1 MRKGIL
7 IVFLA
12 MALWSTEI
20 FAMHQARKVVIYGKE
35 QLASE
40 INRIL
45 QAYQHADIGVYVKSM
60 KYGDT
65 LYAQNINHSF
75 VPASILKILT
85 AETALLYLGPEY
97 RFSTQLVTDAKSI
110 NNGVL

>member
-1 MRKGIL
+1 MRKGI
-7 IVFLA
+7 VFILLM
-12 MALWSTEI
+12 MAFWSVEVL
-20 FAMHQARKVVIYGKE
+20 AMHQSRKIVIYGKD

-65 LYAQNINHSF
+65 LYAQNINRSF

-85 AETALLYLGPEY
+85 AESALLYLGPDY
-97 RFSTQLVTDAKSI
+97 RFNTRLVTDA
-110 NNGVL
+110 